1 MYIKKSIASVV
12 ALAVLAGGYV
22 AGAYIG
28 LPGSG
33 SDSLDGN
40 IGKAK
45 AYNDADNQE
54 VLAAM
59 EQLANDTAMQKKALA
74 ASLFIG
80 ARLNE
85 LDEVFDVVSQ
95 PGSDDWKKLV
105 SDETVTDLATLKKRT
120 DNARKAYEE
129 YVAQLAEVINGAKV
143 ENFEQTSNNALLA
156 YTVLDNSLNTIAPKV
171 SSEVTKALT
180 KNPNEKIG
188 KVASGLVITIGRQ
201 AAVTDNPQ
209 LMSLVGELSGK
220 LIGLL
225 NNDKFFKDKPDNEI
239 HELQALIVLCN
250 SKTFQ
255 TQLNN
260 IRTVELERIFKNGAS
275 EQFQKTLKISQKD
288 IHDILNN
295 HVGDV
300 NKLIIG
306 NGFLGSNIQ
315 SLF

>member
-28 LPGSG
+28 LPS
-33 SDSLDGN
+33 SDDSSLDGN

-201 AAVTDNPQ
+201 AAVTNNPQ

-220 LIGLL
+220 LIGLF
-225 NNDKFFKDKPDNEI
+225 NNNKIFKDKPDNDI
-239 HELQALIVLCN
+239 HELKAAIISN
-250 SKTFQ
+250 SETFQ
-255 TQLNN
+255 KQLN
-260 IRTVELERIFKNGAS
+260 IIMTVEPQRIFKNGAS

-306 NGFLGSNIQ
+306 NGFKGSNIQ

>member
-1 MYIKKSIASVV
+1 
-12 ALAVLAGGYV
+12 
-22 AGAYIG
+22 
-28 LPGSG
+28 
-33 SDSLDGN
+33 
-40 IGKAK
+40 
-45 AYNDADNQE
+45 
-54 VLAAM
+54 M
-59 EQLANDTAMQKKALA
+59 EQLANDTAIQKKALA

-201 AAVTDNPQ
+201 AALTNNTQ
-209 LMSLVGELSGK
+209 LMSLVGELSGE
-220 LIGLL
+220 LIGLI
-225 NNDKFFKDKPDNEI
+225 NNNKFFKDKSDKEI
-239 HELQALIVLCN
+239 NELQATLRLTN
-250 SKTFQ
+250 SETSQ
-255 TQLNN
+255 TQLK
-260 IRTVELERIFKNGAS
+260 IIMTVGAQRVIKNGAS
-275 EQFQKTLKISQKD
+275 EQFQTTLKISQKD

-295 HVGDV
+295 HVGEVIDFV
-300 NKLIIG
+300 IR
-306 NGFLGSNIQ
+306 NGFKGSNIQ
-315 SLF
+315 SLL